1 MWNKLTIRTKVPLAI
16 VGFAVL
22 VGAGVGFASYYSAAV
37 ETQELTEQ
45 RLMVVAKDRRASMES
60 YLKSIET
67 DLEIIADLPYTAEA
81 IREFGSAWNEIDGS
95 HTEVLKTAYIADN
108 PNPLG
113 EKHKLDTAATG
124 TSYDAIHAKYH
135 PWFRELLEGRGYYD
149 IFLFDTAGNLIY
161 TVFKEEDYATNFLA
175 GGGEWAATDLGN
187 AYRDGLAGQQGS
199 IHFYDFKPYAPSH
212 GAPASFM
219 SRPVF
224 SSGEKV
230 GVIVYQMPID
240 NINAIMT
247 RNEGLGA
254 TGEAIILGEDR
265 LFRNDSGFSDQN
277 DILAT
282 SLDSTAITQG
292 FEGKE
297 STGTNSSYR
306 DMAFQEAA
314 VPFEFEGVNW
324 VIVAMQ
330 GEDEAAEPL
339 AILRNWMLMAGGVLF
354 ALAAIGGYLIALSFT
369 RPISS
374 LVTDMRD
381 VAENKLETEIRTAGR
396 EDEIGDMG
404 RAVQVFL
411 DSARSR
417 KVLEAN
423 AGEKRQAERAR
434 QEEVHQLVA
443 SFNQTISSIQSRL
456 EDRTGSMSN
465 TAKSM
470 VGIAEEASSAAN
482 TALSASGDATHNVE
496 AAASAAEQL
505 ASSIQD
511 IAQHTGKALDIT
523 NEAADVARATD
534 EDVTS
539 LASAADKIG
548 EVIEIIRAIAEQTN
562 LLALNA
568 TIEAARAGE
577 AGKGFAVVAAEVKE
591 LSTQTAKATDE
602 IAAQVAGVQASTQN
616 AVEAIKAIGT
626 RMQDVQEVTSAI
638 ASAVEEQG
646 AATGDIS
653 SSISLAATGS
663 GNASSNVEG
672 LADAIARTKDSSAVV
687 DQTSSELSNVST
699 ELSEVVQSFT
709 RGLVE
714 ISERANQSEAA

>member
-1 MWNKLTIRTKVPLAI
+1 
-16 VGFAVL
+16 
-22 VGAGVGFASYYSAAV
+22 
-37 ETQELTEQ
+37 
-45 RLMVVAKDRRASMES
+45 
-60 YLKSIET
+60 
-67 DLEIIADLPYTAEA
+67 
-81 IREFGSAWNEIDGS
+81 
-95 HTEVLKTAYIADN
+95 
-108 PNPLG
+108 
-113 EKHKLDTAATG
+113 
-124 TSYDAIHAKYH
+124 
-135 PWFRELLEGRGYYD
+135 
-149 IFLFDTAGNLIY
+149 
-161 TVFKEEDYATNFLA
+161 KEEDYATNFLA
-175 GGGEWAATDLGN
+175 GGGKWAATDLGN
-187 AYRDGLAGQQGS
+187 AYRDGLAAQKGS
-199 IHFYDFKPYAPSH
+199 IHFYDFKPYAPSN
-212 GAPASFM
+212 GVPASFM
-219 SRPVF
+219 STPVF
-224 SSGEKV
+224 SEGEKI

-240 NINAIMT
+240 NINAIMAH
-247 RNEGLGA
+247 NEGLGT
-254 TGEAIILGEDR
+254 TGETVILGEDR
-265 LFRNDSGFSDQN
+265 LFRNDSGFSDNN

-282 SLDSTAITQG
+282 SLDSTAITLG
-292 FEGKE
+292 FAGKE
-297 STGTNSSYR
+297 GVGINSSYR
-306 DMAFQEAA
+306 DMAFQEVA
-314 VPFEFEGVNW
+314 VPFVFEGVNW

-339 AILRNWMLMAGGVLF
+339 AILRNWMLTAGGVLF
-354 ALAAIGGYLIALSFT
+354 VLAVVGGYFIALSFT

-374 LVTDMRD
+374 LVSDMRA
-381 VAENKLETEIRTAGR
+381 VAEDNLETEISTADR
-396 EDEIGDMG
+396 DDEIGDMG

-417 KVLEAN
+417 KHLEAN
-423 AGEKRQAERAR
+423 AGEKQQAERAR
-434 QEEVHQLVA
+434 QEELNQLVVN
-443 SFNQTISSIQSRL
+443 FNQTISSIQSRL

-470 VGIAEEASSAAN
+470 VGIAEEASSAAS
-482 TALSASGDATHNVE
+482 TALSASGDATHNVQ

-505 ASSIQD
+505 ASSIQE

-523 NEAADVARATD
+523 SEAADVARATD

-539 LASAADKIG
+539 LANAAEKIG

-602 IAAQVAGVQASTQN
+602 IATQVAGVQASTQN

-653 SSISLAATGS
+653 SSISLAASGS

-672 LADAIARTKDSSAVV
+672 LADAIARTKDSSTAV
-687 DQTSSELSNVST
+687 DQTSGELSHVSA
-699 ELSEVVQSFT
+699 ELSDAVQSFIK
-709 RGLVE
+709 GVVE
-714 ISERANQSEAA
+714 IGERSNQSEAA